1 MEIIEKT
8 LKRPKNLLLCLLY
21 LDRDPVRHSKPL
33 DNTKDNADTAGDT
46 LGHLTLHI
54 LDHGD
59 HSLESRAI
67 HILSVI
73 CHDLPTFPHAQGL
86 LDMEGDLLLFSSFR
100 TGVSETKIAPSVKM
114 NKYISIH
121 LELCGELF
129 LESDC
134 LSLAAL
140 KLADLLRSFLKL
152 LALLIA
158 GLSV

>member
-1 MEIIEKT
+1 MTKKSKYTSPNTNVLEKT
-8 LKRPKNLLLCLLY
+8 PKHPKNLLPCSLH

-67 HILSVI
+67 HILTVI

-86 LDMEGDLLLFSSFR
+86 LDMEGDLLLFLSFW
-100 TGVSETKIAPSVKM
+100 TGISEMKVAPSVKI
-114 NKYISIH
+114 NK
-121 LELCGELF
+121 
-129 LESDC
+129 
-134 LSLAAL
+134 
-140 KLADLLRSFLKL
+140 
-152 LALLIA
+152 
-158 GLSV
+158 

>member
-1 MEIIEKT
+1 MFIISFSVNLLINRFFDIQIYIYTQYTNIVEKT
-8 LKRPKNLLLCLLY
+8 PKHPKNLQLCSLH

-67 HILSVI
+67 HILTVI

-86 LDMEGDLLLFSSFR
+86 LDMEGDLLLFSSFW
-100 TGVSETKIAPSVKM
+100 TGISGRKNTIDAQKVKI
-114 NKYISIH
+114 NK
-121 LELCGELF
+121 
-129 LESDC
+129 
-134 LSLAAL
+134 
-140 KLADLLRSFLKL
+140 
-152 LALLIA
+152 
-158 GLSV
+158 